1 MQKIDRKS
9 LVTRHNPVLRQAET
23 LSPLSVGNGEF
34 AYTVDITGMQSFPEE
49 YKFPLGTQSNWGW
62 HSTGGHDLYR
72 YEDVKLRSFETHGRQ
87 VGYATD
93 AAGQEEVF
101 HWLRQNPHRVQ
112 LGVIGLELL
121 SSEGSRIR
129 LQDIGDIEQEL
140 DLWTGIITSRF
151 RVEGVPVTVL
161 TSCHD
166 RLDQIGLTVESE
178 LIEQGRLFVSVRFPA
193 PHPQSRGWGS
203 SIGLNWETEE
213 GHKSELYHADQHGAE
228 IRRIMDED
236 KYVVKLA
243 WTDGELVQLGRH
255 AYRLVPNS
263 SLSKLDLTFSYAL
276 SADEVKEL
284 ANAEAI
290 RSFSTVHWEQFWKS
304 GGAIELA
311 GSRDPRAAELER
323 RIILSQY
330 QTALH
335 SAGTIPPQETGLMYN
350 SWFGKPHLE
359 MHWWHAAH
367 FAQWGRIHLLER
379 SLSWYQRILPKA
391 RELAGSQG
399 YTGARWPK
407 MVGPEGNQS
416 PSSVATLLIWQQPH
430 PIDLAYLCYQADPS
444 ETVLERYKEMVM
456 ETAEF
461 MASFAVWDEPGQ
473 RYVLGPPVI
482 PAQENH
488 RGSETMN
495 PVYELEYWRHG
506 LEIAL
511 LWRERLGLPDEPKWR
526 HVLEHL
532 SVPEPVNG
540 VYEAHELCTDTYT
553 RANIDH
559 PSMLAALG
567 VLPGKLIDRSVMLST
582 LHRVREAWRWETSWG
597 WDFPTA
603 AMTAA
608 RLGEGDLAVDM
619 LLMDQ
624 VKNTYL
630 KNGHNY
636 QRDDLLAYLPGNG
649 GLLAAVA
656 LMAAGWIDGPY
667 GDAPGFP
674 QDGSWTVKLEGLV
687 QRL

>member
-1 MQKIDRKS
+1 MQRIDRKS

-23 LSPLSVGNGEF
+23 IAPLSVGNGEF
-34 AYTVDITGMQSFPEE
+34 AYTVDITGMQSFPGE
-49 YKFPLGTQSNWGW
+49 YEFPLGTQSNWGW

-72 YEDVKLRSFETHGRQ
+72 YEDVKLVPFETHGRK

-93 AAGQEEVF
+93 ASGQEDVF

-121 SSEGSRIR
+121 SSDGSRIE
-129 LQDIGDIEQEL
+129 LQDLDDIHQEL
-140 DLWTGIITSRF
+140 DLWTGLITSRF
-151 RVEGVPVTVL
+151 TVEGVPVTVL
-161 TSCHD
+161 TSCHA
-166 RLDQIGLTVESE
+166 REDQIGVTIESE
-178 LIEQGRLFVSVRFPA
+178 LIEQGRLYVSIRFPA

-203 SIGLNWETEE
+203 SMGLNWEKEE
-213 GHKSELYHADQHGAE
+213 AHNSVLHHADPYGADF
-228 IRRIMDED
+228 RRVMDED
-236 KYVVKLA
+236 NYAVKLA
-243 WTDGELVQLGRH
+243 WNEGELVQLSRH
-255 AYRLVPNS
+255 AYRLVPAS
-263 SLSKLDLTFSYAL
+263 SLTKLDLTMSYAL
-276 SADEVKEL
+276 SADVIKEL
-284 ANAEAI
+284 HNASTI
-290 RSFSTVHWEQFWKS
+290 RNSSAAHWEQFWMS
-304 GGAIELA
+304 GGVIELA
-311 GSRDPRAAELER
+311 HSNDPRALELER

-335 SAGTIPPQETGLMYN
+335 SAGSLPPQETGLMYN

-379 SLSWYQRILPKA
+379 SLSWYEKILPKA
-391 RELAGSQG
+391 RELAVSQG

-407 MVGPEGNQS
+407 MVGPEGDQS

-430 PIDLAYLCYQADPS
+430 PIDLAYLCYQADPT
-444 ETVLERYKEMVM
+444 EAVLEKYKDIVM

-461 MASFAVWDEPGQ
+461 MVSYAVWEEQGQ

-511 LWRERLGLPDEPKWR
+511 LWRERLELPDEPKWR
-526 HVLEHL
+526 HVMEHL
-532 SVPEPVNG
+532 SVPMPVNG

-567 VLPGKLIDRSVMLST
+567 VLPGKLIDRAVMLAT
-582 LHRVREAWRWETSWG
+582 LHRVLEAWKWETSWG

-608 RLGEGDLAVDM
+608 RLGEGELAIDM
-619 LLMDQ
+619 LLMNQ

-630 KNGHNY
+630 PNGHNY
-636 QRDDLLAYLPGNG
+636 QRGDLLAYLPGNG

-656 LMAAGWIDGPY
+656 LMAAGWIGGPED
-667 GDAPGFP
+667 DAPGFP
-674 QDGSWTVKLEGLV
+674 KDGSWTVRHEGLV